1 MLIHC
6 FVMLPPDRLVS
17 KPSLVNFG
25 DMRMHNDDLLLRLPQ
40 VIGPYG
46 LLPISR
52 SAFYA
57 GIRTG
62 RFPKPIRLGP
72 RTSAW
77 SKAAIIAVIEDAKR
91 GG

>member
-6 FVMLPPDRLVS
+6 FVMPPPDRLVS

-25 DMRMHNDDLLLRLPQ
+25 DMRMHNDDPLLRLPQ
-40 VIGPYG
+40 VIGPDG

-62 RFPKPIRLGP
+62 RFPKPIHLGP

-77 SKAAIIAVIEDAKR
+77 PKSAIIAVIEDAKR
-91 GG
+91 DG